1 MNKRITQYGTMVFDF
16 VVIVFLL
23 NLSFVLVI
31 PFVAIIVGVV
41 GYFVNEEDKQL
52 RDIFMTIKTEINI
65 IYKATIFYVLFIGIS
80 FANIYVIHTEF
91 PVIDTAFNIISKV
104 VIILMIVLLINTP
117 IVINKMNVSLR
128 QLLFNSFMIHFS
140 NLRNSLTMIGFTFV
154 YLYLG
159 VSNILILFI
168 GIYFVIY
175 VIAKLSNINIIKLK
189 EKKQ

>member
-1 MNKRITQYGTMVFDF
+1 
-16 VVIVFLL
+16 
-23 NLSFVLVI
+23 
-31 PFVAIIVGVV
+31 
-41 GYFVNEEDKQL
+41 
-52 RDIFMTIKTEINI
+52 
-65 IYKATIFYVLFIGIS
+65 
-80 FANIYVIHTEF
+80 
-91 PVIDTAFNIISKV
+91 
-104 VIILMIVLLINTP
+104 
-117 IVINKMNVSLR
+117 
-128 QLLFNSFMIHFS
+128 MIHFS